1 MKLSHLSSRSFLFL
15 ILSLSLHLCLS
26 AFIGGSTLL
35 LFSAPAA
42 AQSTPTLD
50 IDDDIRAFAFAPDGR
65 LVYAVRHLMKVR
77 RLELQRDDVWLL
89 ASDGKRRRIVN
100 GEKLIK
106 GPAAFS
112 YSIQSLTFS
121 PDGSRLTAD
130 LRTVVLTDERGDTQE
145 GQLTLLLDDSGK
157 EIKISG
163 ADSVIPGATHAAW
176 LADGVTVVYLTEDA
190 KPGLLFSIGSV
201 RPVAGRGGSLF
212 DGRFFTAVAWD
223 AKRNSAVAIERDRS
237 LAGPPRLVV
246 LDLLK
251 ESRREIATL
260 ENYIGGLTVSPTG
273 AKAAYFTDP
282 DTLVIR
288 ELAAPGRIA
297 RLRIALGNYE
307 WTPDE
312 RRILIKRGSEKRSG
326 DLVWVTLPSLTTI
339 APGTSG
345 PPPQEA
351 PLEPALHGLT
361 FRDFALSPDGR
372 QLAVLQPGNRH
383 LLIYPLP

>member
-1 MKLSHLSSRSFLFL
+1 MFISVPSLFPL
-15 ILSLSLHLCLS
+15 
-26 AFIGGSTLL
+26 
-35 LFSAPAA
+35 PAA

-65 LVYAVRHLMKVR
+65 LAYAVRHLMKVR

-89 ASDGKRRRIVN
+89 AADGKRRRIVN

-106 GPAAFS
+106 GNAAFS

-121 PDGSRLTAD
+121 PDGARLTAD

-163 ADSVIPGATHAAW
+163 ADSVISGATHAAW

-201 RPVAGRGGSLF
+201 RPVAGRSGSIF
-212 DGRFFTAVAWD
+212 DGRFFTSVAWD

-251 ESRREIATL
+251 EARREIATL

-297 RLRIALGNYE
+297 RLRLALGTYE

-372 QLAVLQPGNRH
+372 RLAVLQPGNRH
-383 LLIYPLP
+383 LLIYSLN